1 MKKIVL
7 LCVKNYDAF
16 ACAVAEEIQRLAGA
30 EFEVTSMTTAELH
43 RLPADVDLILFAP
56 PRYRFL
62 ERLKN
67 THPRAKIAMI
77 DMKLYAEKDGAAIL
91 KFALELLETEQ
102 EDFYEN

>member
-16 ACAVAEEIQRLAGA
+16 ACSVAEEIQREAGA

-43 RLPADVDLILFAP
+43 LLPEDVDLILFAP

-67 THPRAKIAMI
+67 TRPRAKIAMI
-77 DMKLYAEKDGAAIL
+77 EMKPYAEKDGAAIL
-91 KFALELLETEQ
+91 KFAQRILSEEVI
-102 EDFYEN
+102 

>member
-16 ACAVAEEIQRLAGA
+16 ACAVAEEMQRAAGA
-30 EFEVTSMTTAELH
+30 EFEISSMTTAELH
-43 RLPADVDLILFAP
+43 LLPADVDLILFAP

-67 THPRAKIAMI
+67 TRPRAKIAMI
-77 DMKLYAEKDGAAIL
+77 EMKMYAEKDGAAIL
-91 KFALELLETEQ
+91 EFARQLLA
-102 EDFYEN
+102 

>member
-16 ACAVAEEIQRLAGA
+16 ACAVAEEMQKVAGG

-43 RLPADVDLILFAP
+43 RLPLDVDLILFAP

-62 ERLKN
+62 ERLKSTRPN
-67 THPRAKIAMI
+67 AKIAMI
-77 DMKLYAEKDGAAIL
+77 EMKAYAEKDGAAIL
-91 KFALELLETEQ
+91 KFARELLES
-102 EDFYEN
+102 